1 MLCIHSESYDC
12 LANASSANS
21 SFFHPVRQKNNN
33 KQYACLHLSDWIKKQ
48 TNKTRGTD
56 IFHIIRPRFCLDK
69 LRRRTAPSGSQT
81 KGRRKH
87 EKNRVS
93 KRGYFPSEMSAPCDM
108 PPSAPVYSHTGTV
121 SPIMRRI
128 MPNTAAG
135 ETRCL
140 LSLGNNYWGVLCVP
154 ACPNYLSFIACHSK
168 WARVRKRRREEKKPL
183 QGGCVIIR
191 GGTHWKFRVF
201 LLLEKIGTVVWK
213 GSSICMK
220 FQAHL

>member
-1 MLCIHSESYDC
+1 MLPLCYFYETNITHYVVHSLCKLWLPCQS
-12 LANASSANS
+12 LFSKQQ
-21 SFFHPVRQKNNN
+21 FFHPVRQKSFTSLDLDSALTN
-33 KQYACLHLSDWIKKQ
+33 SDAGQRRPVHRQKGGG
-48 TNKTRGTD
+48 NMRKTQ
-56 IFHIIRPRFCLDK
+56 F
-69 LRRRTAPSGSQT
+69 PSEAT
-81 KGRRKH
+81 
-87 EKNRVS
+87 
-93 KRGYFPSEMSAPCDM
+93 FPSEMSAPCDM